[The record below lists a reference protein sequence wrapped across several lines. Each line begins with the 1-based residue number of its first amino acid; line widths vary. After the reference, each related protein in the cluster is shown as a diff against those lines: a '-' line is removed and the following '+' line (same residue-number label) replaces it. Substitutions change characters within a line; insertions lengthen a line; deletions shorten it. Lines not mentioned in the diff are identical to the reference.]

1 MEGGRVQSGHSGTAP
16 SMWWEAAVQLS
27 LAVTM
32 QAGDLGSRREAAV
45 TTY

>member
-1 MEGGRVQSGHSGTAP
+1 MEGGRVQSGHSGTP
-16 SMWWEAAVQLS
+16 PPNVVEAAVQLS

-32 QAGDLGSRREAAV
+32 QAGDLGSRREAEV